1 MMSHEFFINFTLN
14 KGESA
19 MKKQLTMLVA
29 ASVWGITSG
38 FAANPFS
45 DVTPDDWAYQAVAQ
59 LAKEGIINGYP
70 EGYFNGQHNITRYE
84 MAQMLAKALAHKD
97 RNDAEQNVII
107 NRLSKEFATE
117 LSNLGVRTDILESK
131 IGNFAINGDA
141 RLMFEHN
148 RSEYDF
154 YETLSEPT
162 PLGPDEY
169 YRRNAGTMPSSR
181 KKRQI
186 QDHDSAERNFV
197 YPIKIYEF
205 HPMFTYRARL
215 QFTATVNDNTKAVLR
230 VSTGDKEF
238 GSNKS
243 TDISFDRLYLQHNF
257 GKYVTTFVGRYDT
270 VIGGGLTY
278 DGDLE
283 GATIIAGKDKLNASF
298 TFGYAPDMAFKVDTG
313 KRIDGYPERIYQSN
327 LFKTSYKDNAQL
339 AIFQLNSKIGP
350 RVKIGTFYTKVN
362 GMNFG
367 EATENTYLGNY
378 FVDYYEAKNESLDFY
393 GIYGNIKLGSKLF
406 IDGEFAKFKNI
417 KGVSLKSYNY
427 KESNKSWTVGLT
439 YGDYVPDKRGSWS
452 VKVQYNYLGKRGPVF
467 APTFWTPAYQ
477 NYKGWA
483 LQGKYAVANNV
494 GLKVYAMLNP
504 KDEMGDTLSNFYRG
518 EINYQF

>member
-1 MMSHEFFINFTLN
+1 
-14 KGESA
+14 

-45 DVTPDDWAYQAVAQ
+45 DVTPQDWAYQAVAQ

-70 EGYFNGQHNITRYE
+70 EGYFKGQHNITRYE

-117 LSNLGVRTDILESK
+117 LSNLGVRTDILEKK

-154 YETLSEPT
+154 YETLSDPIPAE
-162 PLGPDEY
+162 EY
-169 YRRNAGTMPSSR
+169 YKRHHTEGMPSSR
-181 KKRQI
+181 RKRQI
-186 QDHDSAERNFV
+186 QDSGNPENNVV

-257 GKYVTTFVGRYDT
+257 GKYVTTFVGRHDAF
-270 VIGGGLTY
+270 IGGGLTY
-278 DGDLE
+278 DGALE

-298 TFGYAPDMAFKVDTG
+298 TFGYAPDMTMKVATG
-313 KRIDGYPERIYQSN
+313 RDRDYPERIYQAN
-327 LFKTSYKDNAQL
+327 LFKSSHENNAQL
-339 AIFQLNSKIGP
+339 AIFQVNSKFGSH
-350 RVKIGTFYTKVN
+350 VKLGAFYTKVN
-362 GMNFG
+362 GMDLG
-367 EATENTYLGNY
+367 EILENSDVQMAY
-378 FVDYYEAKNESLDFY
+378 VDSSDMVNKYLDFY
-393 GIYGNIKLGSKLF
+393 GVYGNIKLSSKVF
-406 IDGEFAKFKNI
+406 VDGEFAKFRNI
-417 KGVSLKSYNY
+417 KNYAYDEYNIN
-427 KESNKSWTVGLT
+427 ESNKAWTVGLT
-439 YGDYVPDKRGSWS
+439 YGNYIPHKRGTWS
-452 VKVQYNYLGKRGPVF
+452 VKTQYIFLGKRGPVF
-467 APTFWTPAYQ
+467 APTFWTPANQ

-494 GLKVYAMLNP
+494 GLKVHAILNP
-504 KDEMGDTLSNFYRG
+504 KDEDGNKLSKFYRG

>member
-1 MMSHEFFINFTLN
+1 
-14 KGESA
+14 
-19 MKKQLTMLVA
+19 
-29 ASVWGITSG
+29 
-38 FAANPFS
+38 
-45 DVTPDDWAYQAVAQ
+45 
-59 LAKEGIINGYP
+59 
-70 EGYFNGQHNITRYE
+70 
-84 MAQMLAKALAHKD
+84 
-97 RNDAEQNVII
+97 
-107 NRLSKEFATE
+107 
-117 LSNLGVRTDILESK
+117 
-131 IGNFAINGDA
+131 
-141 RLMFEHN
+141 
-148 RSEYDF
+148 
-154 YETLSEPT
+154 
-162 PLGPDEY
+162 
-169 YRRNAGTMPSSR
+169 
-181 KKRQI
+181 
-186 QDHDSAERNFV
+186 
-197 YPIKIYEF
+197 
-205 HPMFTYRARL
+205 MFTYRARL

-362 GMNFG
+362 GMTFG

-504 KDEMGDTLSNFYRG
+504 KDEMGNTLSNFYRG